1 MGAAARVRC
10 KIPACVR
17 WGMPDAMLM
26 IAMRFGFRHCEVRKS
41 VAETGNSIIEKD
53 PGITMMS
60 NCGAFANEFW
70 SER

>member
-1 MGAAARVRC
+1 
-10 KIPACVR
+10 
-17 WGMPDAMLM
+17 MPDAMLM

-41 VAETGNSIIEKD
+41 VAETGNSIIKKD